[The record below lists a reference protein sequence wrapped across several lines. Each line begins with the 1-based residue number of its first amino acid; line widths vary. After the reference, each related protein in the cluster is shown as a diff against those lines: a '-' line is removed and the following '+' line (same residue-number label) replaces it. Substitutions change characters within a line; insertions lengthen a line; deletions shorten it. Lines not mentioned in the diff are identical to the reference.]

1 MWLKK
6 MNFKVFILKDG
17 ISEVSKLKLR
27 YHHNHK
33 EENLDILNID
43 NLISSKNVTLFDIR
57 SSQDYLKTRLKKS
70 IWLNRSEIFKQSMHK
85 NDKIIII
92 TDDLKK
98 AFLIVKD
105 IQDQNKNCWIMV
117 YKWSDDDLVK
127 HPDFFDQ
134 TIKKLIK
141 KKHIDF
147 NFHTYKRHEGSKAHA
162 EQYLKWE
169 TDLVDKMDEQELSF
183 FNIF

>member
-33 EENLDILNID
+33 EEDLDILNID

-57 SSQDYLKTRLKKS
+57 SSQDYLKTRIKKS
-70 IWLNRSEIFKQSMHK
+70 IWLNRSEIFKHNMHK

-98 AFLIVKD
+98 TVLIVKD

-162 EQYLKWE
+162 KQYLKWE
-169 TDLVDKMDEQELSF
+169 IDLVDKMDEQELSF